1 MTTQPTFLSRLP
13 AVLLT
18 AVCALPCARVSY
30 AQTAARHPVVGSWS
44 WTVFS
49 GKCTETLQYGAD
61 GVLLST
67 SGDAVTAWRYQ
78 AGAATDAQGFYQLLE
93 TSLRSNGKK
102 DCNGDVVDDD
112 DTTATRFI
120 QLSPAKDRLIV
131 CKTASLLACYGP
143 LKREQH

>member
-1 MTTQPTFLSRLP
+1 M
-13 AVLLT
+13 
-18 AVCALPCARVSY
+18 
-30 AQTAARHPVVGSWS
+30 
-44 WTVFS
+44 FS
-49 GKCTETLQYGAD
+49 GKCAETLQYGAD

-67 SGDAVTAWRYQ
+67 SGDAVTAWHYQ
-78 AGAATDAQGFYQLLE
+78 PSGETDAHGFYQLLE
-93 TSLRSNGKK
+93 TSIRTNGKT

-112 DTTATRFI
+112 DNTATRFI